1 MSKVIRLSDKHIR
14 LIEDYR
20 HYKLRVL
27 KDLIDDGFTVCCAD
41 YDRIENCEYSELLE
55 DILFDSILSL
65 KEININNNY

>member
-41 YDRIENCEYSELLE
+41 YD
-55 DILFDSILSL
+55 SIRLVRL
-65 KEININNNY
+65 RGDDGRVN